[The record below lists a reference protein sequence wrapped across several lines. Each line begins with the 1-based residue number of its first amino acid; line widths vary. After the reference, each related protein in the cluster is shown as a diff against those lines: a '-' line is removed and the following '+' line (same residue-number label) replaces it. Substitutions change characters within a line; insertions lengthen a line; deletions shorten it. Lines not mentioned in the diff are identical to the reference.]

1 MSSQEKHNINKP
13 KQVEVDLVQLMLKAL
28 SKWKFILKVSLCFMV
43 LGVIMAIT
51 SIKEYTS
58 QIMVAPESS
67 SSSMMGGGL
76 GSLAAMAGF
85 DLGGIQGDD
94 AIYPLLYPDI
104 VYSLPFLSALFDV
117 NVKSVDGEIDTTY
130 FNYVDKL
137 KKKSWFGYIKSFPS
151 KALKWFMDLF
161 SSKKSDGNPAV
172 FDPYNLSEK
181 QMQMIEK
188 LQKNISI
195 VVDKKTDVITLSFT
209 DQDPLIAATM
219 VDTIMCRLQNQITA
233 YRTQKVVDDCTYIE
247 KLYLKSKADYEKA
260 QEVYASYVDRNRN
273 VTQERFLIEKERL
286 EADKNLKNT
295 LYTQWAQQL
304 MLAQAKV
311 QEYTPVF
318 VTLKPAAVPALPSS
332 MRKLMI
338 ILLYTFLGGALA
350 VAYVLFKDS
359 VVGFCRG
366 IFGAKN
372 ESV

>member
-1 MSSQEKHNINKP
+1 MNKSLLP
-13 KQVEVDLVQLMLKAL
+13 EVDLLQLAIEIF
-28 SKWKFILKVSLCFMV
+28 SKWKFILKVSICFMM
-43 LGVIMAIT
+43 LGLIMAIT

-58 QIMVAPESS
+58 EIMVAPESS
-67 SSSMMGGGL
+67 NSSMMGGGL

-104 VYSLPFLSALFDV
+104 VQSLPFLSALFDV
-117 NVKSVDGEIDTTY
+117 NVKSADGEIDTTY
-130 FNYVDKL
+130 FYYVDKL
-137 KKKSWFGYIKSFPS
+137 QKRNWVGYVKAAPKKFI
-151 KALKWFMDLF
+151 KALIELF
-161 SSKKSDGNPAV
+161 SSKKNDDGNPAV

-181 QMQMIEK
+181 QMQMIENLRRK
-188 LQKNISI
+188 ISI
-195 VVDKKTDVITLSFT
+195 FVDKKTNVITLSFT

-219 VDTIMCRLQNQITA
+219 VDTIMDRLQNQITA
-233 YRTQKVVDDCTYIE
+233 YRTQKVVDDCEYIK
-247 KLYLKSKADYEKA
+247 KLYLQSKVDYEKA

-318 VTLKPAAVPALPSS
+318 VTLKPAAVPALSSS
-332 MRKLMI
+332 MRRLMI
-338 ILLYTFLGGALA
+338 VLLYTFVGGVLA
-350 VAYVLFKDS
+350 VGYVLLKDP
-359 VVGFCRG
+359 VVDVFHE
-366 IFGAKN
+366 IFGARS